1 MNCEKEDELDSHINQ
16 LPLQLISLT
25 YSMNGLFTVGFYSF
39 LPDANVGGGA
49 AIGVLPALDPDSSGT
64 SGEASDKRWS

>member
-1 MNCEKEDELDSHINQ
+1 MTFPINSLFRVTSVLQ
-16 LPLQLISLT
+16 LP
-25 YSMNGLFTVGFYSF
+25 

-64 SGEASDKRWS
+64 SGEASDKR

>member
-1 MNCEKEDELDSHINQ
+1 MTFPINSLFRVTSV
-16 LPLQLISLT
+16 LP
-25 YSMNGLFTVGFYSF
+25 

-64 SGEASDKRWS
+64 SGEASDKR

>member
-1 MNCEKEDELDSHINQ
+1 MSNSFYFLN
-16 LPLQLISLT
+16 LLIVCSVLA
-25 YSMNGLFTVGFYSF
+25 

-64 SGEASDKRWS
+64 SGEARDTR